1 MYTPRL
7 IQIEDGSLPL
17 ELSVFDPLPLIE
29 HLFQKY
35 SVQARSKDV
44 TMNLSVELS
53 YSNFV
58 IDQQHCIRMLGQ
70 SLHHHDH
77 SIITISSPYHQ
88 PITILYDNPFTTMP
102 CHHTKSQMLSHY
114 H

>member
-44 TMNLSVELS
+44 TMSLSVELS
-53 YSNFV
+53 YRNFV

-70 SLHHHDH
+70 SLHQHDH
-77 SIITISSPYHQ
+77 YIITISSPYHQ
-88 PITILYDNPFTTMP
+88 PITMFYDNPFTIMP
-102 CHHTKSQMLSHY
+102 CQHTKSQMLSHY